1 MWGAAG
7 ELPLLLW
14 SSHACLV
21 PVTVLTYRL
30 GVSVASGIP
39 AHDHAHDHDPAC
51 AGDAQLASHGQCS
64 TAGGTDISYVT
75 MQEVLGMALQKAQLS
90 LPMPRYKPA
99 PAQQQRA
106 ASGAAAAGSSAAEPW
121 PDEEQLDMPEEDLL
135 GSSSGAHIGKGQQQ
149 QQQEED
155 ELLESPA
162 QAGGAGSGSTGSV
175 QQAGGPGSSSMVTS
189 AVDPVAWRS
198 ELERLAP
205 QLGRIKISRSA
216 DVAGGAARVAEW
228 ELRLQE
234 LQGARAQLAQQAQGL
249 EPGLGRLA
257 QLVGDELARLDALEA
272 RLNDQLEQH
281 LQQHREGVGRLR
293 QVQQECADGRERV
306 SSSSSRLGQMEGR
319 VEAAQQQAQDVV
331 SGMDGALKL
340 TAARDAI
347 KLVCGE
353 VRQMDLRMGL
363 LQGQVMQRRKNN
375 VK

>member
-1 MWGAAG
+1 
-7 ELPLLLW
+7 
-14 SSHACLV
+14 
-21 PVTVLTYRL
+21 
-30 GVSVASGIP
+30 
-39 AHDHAHDHDPAC
+39 
-51 AGDAQLASHGQCS
+51 
-64 TAGGTDISYVT
+64 
-75 MQEVLGMALQKAQLS
+75 MALQRAQLS
-90 LPMPRYKPA
+90 LPMPRYKQA
-99 PAQQQRA
+99 SAQQERT
-106 ASGAAAAGSSAAEPW
+106 ASGAPAAGSSAADPW
-121 PDEEQLDMPEEDLL
+121 PDEEQLDLPEEDLL
-135 GSSSGAHIGKGQQQ
+135 GSTSGAHTGKGQH
-149 QQQEED
+149 QQEEE

-162 QAGGAGSGSTGSV
+162 QAGGAGSSSACSRPE
-175 QQAGGPGSSSMVTS
+175 AGGPGSSSMVTS

-216 DVAGGAARVAEW
+216 DVAGGASRVAEW

-234 LQGARAQLAQQAQGL
+234 LQGARAQLEQQAQGL
-249 EPGLGRLA
+249 EPGLARLA

-272 RLNDQLEQH
+272 RLNGQLEQH
-281 LQQHREGVGRLR
+281 LQQHREGLCRLR
-293 QVQQECADGRERV
+293 QVQQACADGRERV
-306 SSSSSRLGQMEGR
+306 SSGSSRLGEMEGR

-363 LQGQVMQRRKNN
+363 LQGQVMQRRRNN